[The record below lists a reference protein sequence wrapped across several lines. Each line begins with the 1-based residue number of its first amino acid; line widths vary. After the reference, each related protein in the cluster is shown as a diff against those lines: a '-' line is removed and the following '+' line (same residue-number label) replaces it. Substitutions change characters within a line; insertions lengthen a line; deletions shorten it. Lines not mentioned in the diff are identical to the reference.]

1 MSALDSEQL
10 RISAVRAATEEIARG
25 RGDDD
30 IAEAVAD
37 HLLNYGPGDLTLSE
51 LREIAAD
58 AFKMATATAPW
69 KSIAS

>member
-1 MSALDSEQL
+1 MSALHVEQL
-10 RISAVRAATEEIARG
+10 RISATRAAAEEVARG
-25 RGDDD
+25 LGDDD

-37 HLLNYGPGDLTLSE
+37 HLLAYGPGDLTLCE
-51 LREIAAD
+51 FREIAAD